1 MIKYKIID
9 REIIYTKLPKEIF
22 NEIKFWKKSCDKIKN
37 HPLSKLR
44 LHDNG
49 GTKTNTYQV
58 SVPSLLV
65 DNSYWLA
72 FVIRLCS
79 IITNE
84 NHRKFFI
91 RKWQGHFDNYD
102 LWINYSHKNN
112 SNQTHNH
119 NGFFSGV
126 IYFNNKKDKT
136 IFVDKNIDFVGKKGD
151 MIMFPSYLHHKVNKQ
166 KEDYERVTFSFNINK
181 GEI

>member
-9 REIIYTKLPKEIF
+9 KEIIYTKLPKEIF
-22 NEIKFWKKSCDKIKN
+22 NEVKFWKKSCDKIKN
-37 HPLSKLR
+37 HPLSKLK

-49 GTKTNTYQV
+49 GTKTNNYQV

-65 DNSYWLA
+65 VNSYWLA

-84 NHRKFFI
+84 NHRNFFI
-91 RKWQGHFDNYD
+91 RKWNGHFDNYD
-102 LWINYSHKNN
+102 LWINYSCKNN
-112 SNQTHNH
+112 SNESHNH

-126 IYFNNKKDKT
+126 IYFCNKKDE
-136 IFVDKNIDFVGKKGD
+136 FCWKKRRYD
-151 MIMFPSYLHHKVNKQ
+151 NVSILFTTQS
-166 KEDYERVTFSFNINK
+166 
-181 GEI
+181 